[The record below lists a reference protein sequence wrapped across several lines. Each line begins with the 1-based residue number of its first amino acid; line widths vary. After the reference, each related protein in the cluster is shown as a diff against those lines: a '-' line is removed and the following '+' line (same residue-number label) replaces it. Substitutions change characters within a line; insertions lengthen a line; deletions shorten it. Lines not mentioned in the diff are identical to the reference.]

1 MVFLY
6 IILINWAVTGIF
18 LLNVELYGEN
28 PGATP
33 RQRQLYALK
42 YNISQSFLGIFIIL
56 ISFGAIFVQKWLGMG
71 KDAPDRS

>member
-1 MVFLY
+1 MTILY

-33 RQRQLYALK
+33 RQRRLYALK
-42 YNISQSFLGIFIIL
+42 YNISQSFLGIFVIL

-71 KDAPDRS
+71 KDADEA